1 MDLLAAMYGKLTVE
15 VKLTTRDFGNEK
27 LGGGR
32 KLTPHH
38 NTRVSAVGVLRQSS
52 TIGELFRM
60 DIYHNVWAEYP
71 LCPRMF
77 FPYTKRHHVPYSP
90 RDFGQIAGLT
100 DDLFREAVATAR
112 QRLDIPFTPEEG
124 TYVSPQFGGPHVRDN
139 VPTAHAKR
147 DLLPGQG
154 VA

>member
-1 MDLLAAMYGKLTVE
+1 
-15 VKLTTRDFGNEK
+15 
-27 LGGGR
+27 
-32 KLTPHH
+32 
-38 NTRVSAVGVLRQSS
+38 
-52 TIGELFRM
+52 M

-139 VPTAHAKR
+139 VPTAHAKEIYYLDKVSLDGLER
-147 DLLPGQG
+147 KVHLLTCSYLMKDASFRIG
-154 VA
+154 VAANFDDAIARAKQLQSRWTVSACSYCSVGRAA